1 MRVVIIGGGAAGM
14 SAASRIRRLKGDA
27 EIIVIEKTNIVSHA
41 PCGIPY
47 FLAGLFDNFELFM
60 HYTPDYFRGVRK
72 INVRLGETVVEVGE
86 GYVVTSSHNKFD
98 WDYLVLAVGASPS
111 IPNVPIEGDHIVTI
125 HHPADAIRI
134 RELLNASRRVGI
146 VGTGYIALEIAEAA
160 RFKGRDVVMIGRSGY
175 PLRKSIDEDMGKY
188 VINELTRH
196 RIDLRFNERLIEI
209 NKDANGQVIITDSGR
224 YNVDLVVLATG
235 IRPNTE
241 LAKQLGLKIGETGAV
256 WVDEHMRTSHEH
268 VYAAGDIAETRHAI
282 TNKPYW
288 HPFGTTANKMGYVAG
303 SNIAGFSMR
312 FPGVAGT
319 SMTRFMNLYIATTG
333 LTERDARSYGFKPAS
348 TVIKSRIRARYYPGG
363 GDVIIKLIIDENSHR
378 ILGVQVMGDDGSYV
392 LGKVNTIAG
401 LILKGATVE
410 DLFFTDMAYLPAV
423 TQVWD
428 PLIIAAR
435 QFLKL

>member
-1 MRVVIIGGGAAGM
+1 
-14 SAASRIRRLKGDA
+14 
-27 EIIVIEKTNIVSHA
+27 
-41 PCGIPY
+41 
-47 FLAGLFDNFELFM
+47 M

-72 INVRLGETVVEVGE
+72 INVRLGETAVEVGE

-111 IPNVPIEGDHIVTI
+111 IPNVPIEGDHVVTI

-146 VGTGYIALEIAEAA
+146 VGAGYIALEVAEAA
-160 RFKGRDVVMIGRSGY
+160 RFRGKDVVMIGRSGY
-175 PLRKSIDEDMGKY
+175 PLRKSLDEDMGKY

-196 RIDLRFNERLIEI
+196 GVDLRLNERLIEI
-209 NKDANGQVIITDSGR
+209 NKDADEQVIITDSGR

-235 IRPNTE
+235 IRPNIE
-241 LAKQLGLKIGETGAV
+241 LAKQLGLRIGETGAV

-303 SNIAGFSMR
+303 SSIAGFSMR

-333 LTERDARSYGFKPAS
+333 LTEVYARSYGFKPAS

-392 LGKVNTIAG
+392 LGKINTIAG

-428 PLIIAAR
+428 PLIIATR
-435 QFLKL
+435 QFLKS

>member
-1 MRVVIIGGGAAGM
+1 
-14 SAASRIRRLKGDA
+14 
-27 EIIVIEKTNIVSHA
+27 
-41 PCGIPY
+41 
-47 FLAGLFDNFELFM
+47 M
-60 HYTPDYFRGVRK
+60 HYTPDYFSSVRK
-72 INVRLGETVVEVGE
+72 INVRLGEIVVEAGE

-111 IPNVPIEGDHIVTI
+111 IPNVPIEGDHVVTI
-125 HHPADAIRI
+125 HHPANAIRI

-146 VGTGYIALEIAEAA
+146 VGTGYIALEVAEAA
-160 RFKGRDVVMIGRSGY
+160 RFRGKDVVMIGRSGY
-175 PLRKSIDEDMGKY
+175 SLRKSLDEDMGKY

-196 RIDLRFNERLIEI
+196 GVDLRLNERLIEI

-224 YNVDLVVLATG
+224 YNVDLVILATG
-235 IRPNTE
+235 IRPNIE
-241 LAKQLGLKIGETGAV
+241 LAKQLGLRIGETGAV

-363 GDVIIKLIIDENSHR
+363 GDVIIKFISMRTHIEYSGFR
-378 ILGVQVMGDDGSYV
+378 
-392 LGKVNTIAG
+392 
-401 LILKGATVE
+401 
-410 DLFFTDMAYLPAV
+410 
-423 TQVWD
+423 
-428 PLIIAAR
+428 
-435 QFLKL
+435 